1 MISLFSSRSGSLDWL
16 IRAELIVL
24 VVGLCA
30 VAWKVWFVSPSDA
43 SADPNT
49 ASPAAGGTM
58 KTSTESPASDTKGG
72 RTPQRREKP
81 LGRQT
86 GLLPVDAPDSP
97 PLGTLSE
104 PWVLVE
110 KVGRRLTVF
119 DGRRPVKRYR
129 VDVGRVAG
137 DKQRE
142 GDMKTPEGTF
152 TICVHNRQSKFTR
165 SLGLSYPNI
174 EDARRG
180 LRDGLISRQ
189 EHDRIVEA
197 IRTKRRPPWNTALG
211 GEIMIHGNSRNVP
224 GKEWTAGCVGLIDND
239 HIRELFA
246 ALPIGTRVVIRP

>member
-1 MISLFSSRSGSLDWL
+1 MISLFSSKSGSLDWL
-16 IRAELIVL
+16 IRVEL
-24 VVGLCA
+24 VVLAIGLCA

-43 SADPNT
+43 GDDPNQ
-49 ASPAAGGTM
+49 ASQAAGETM
-58 KTSTESPASDTKGG
+58 KTSTESPASDTKGDRIPPNP
-72 RTPQRREKP
+72 RT
-81 LGRQT
+81 
-86 GLLPVDAPDSP
+86 LLPVDAADAP
-97 PLGTLSE
+97 PLGSLSE

-110 KVGRRLTVF
+110 KVGRRLTVY
-119 DGRRPVKRYR
+119 DGQRPVKRYR
-129 VDVGRVAG
+129 VDVGRAPG

-180 LRDGLISRQ
+180 LRDGIISRQ

-197 IRTKRRPPWNTALG
+197 IRAGRRPPWNTALG
-211 GEIMIHGNSRNVP
+211 GEIMIHGNSRDVP
-224 GKEWTAGCVGLIDND
+224 GKKWTAGCVGLIDND

-246 ALPIGTRVVIRP
+246 ALPPGTRVVIRP

>member
-1 MISLFSSRSGSLDWL
+1 MISLFSSKSGSLDWL
-16 IRAELIVL
+16 IRVELLVL
-24 VVGLCA
+24 FVGLCA

-43 SADPNT
+43 STDPN
-49 ASPAAGGTM
+49 AAAQVAGETM
-58 KTSTESPASDTKGG
+58 KNSTESPAADTKG
-72 RTPQRREKP
+72 RRAPRNERP
-81 LGRQT
+81 LGRQR
-86 GLLPVDAPDSP
+86 GPLPVAGPDAP

-110 KVGRRLTVF
+110 KAGRRLTVF

-152 TICVHNRQSKFTR
+152 IICVHNRQSKFTR

-180 LRDGLISRQ
+180 LGDGLISRQ

-197 IRTKRRPPWNTALG
+197 IRAKRRPPWNTALG

-224 GKEWTAGCVGLIDND
+224 GQKWTAGGGGLIDND

-246 ALPIGTRVVIRP
+246 ALPTGTRVVIRP